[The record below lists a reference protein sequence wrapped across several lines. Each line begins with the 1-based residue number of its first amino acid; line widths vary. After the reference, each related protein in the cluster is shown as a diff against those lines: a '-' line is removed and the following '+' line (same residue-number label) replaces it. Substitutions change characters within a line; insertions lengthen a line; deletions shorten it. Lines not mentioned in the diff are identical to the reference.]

1 MQAEELLLSKNA
13 YRQFF
18 RTAGST
24 ARRMPRYADFYVYF
38 LPELLDKTRW
48 GGGIILL
55 VELRELH
62 TSGAD
67 TKCAK

>member
-48 GGGIILL
+48 GG
-55 VELRELH
+55 V
-62 TSGAD
+62 
-67 TKCAK
+67 